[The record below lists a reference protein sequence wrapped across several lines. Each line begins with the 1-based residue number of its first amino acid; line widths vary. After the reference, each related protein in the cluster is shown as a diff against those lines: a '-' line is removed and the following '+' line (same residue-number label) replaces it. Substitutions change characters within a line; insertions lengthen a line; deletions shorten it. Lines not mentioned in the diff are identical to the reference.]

1 MRTDTLFLIVVQ
13 VAIPYLLAITVVIG
27 LAGAIQA
34 AGLTVNIFW
43 PHDLPVV
50 LQVALMLLAA
60 DFMRYWLHRA
70 FHRYPLMWRL
80 HAVHHSPP
88 QLYTINVGRFHPVEK
103 SIQYALDTLPF
114 ALLAVAPEVLAA
126 YFVFYALNGFF
137 QHSNCR
143 VYLGPLN
150 YIVAG
155 PELHRWHHSRRGRE
169 MNSNFGNNLIVWD
182 ILFKTR
188 FLPEDRDVETIGIRN
203 RLYPKGFFMQMRS
216 PFVPG
221 TAALKHQ
228 GRKTAGQGLG
238 GFPRA
243 VNYAF
248 LREGLRLT
256 QARRY
261 REVVEAAK
269 RPGMYS
275 RPCCAGSRRKTPIPS
290 SAGNTGLP
298 RWLTL
303 TPTARLRRCRLTRI
317 CVPSSSGKS

>member
-1 MRTDTLFLIVVQ
+1 MNCSKVNVGLSRLAEVGSYPVIIFAGFALYMTFAEVGLDVRVASYGAALAGVCFIVLHEVVLPYRKDWRPPAEDVRTDTLFLIVVQ

-43 PHDLPVV
+43 PHNLPVV

-182 ILFKTR
+182 TLFKTR

-203 RLYPKGFFMQMRS
+203 RRYPMGFFVQMRS
-216 PFVPG
+216 PFV
-221 TAALKHQ
+221 
-228 GRKTAGQGLG
+228 
-238 GFPRA
+238 
-243 VNYAF
+243 
-248 LREGLRLT
+248 REL
-256 QARRY
+256 
-261 REVVEAAK
+261 
-269 RPGMYS
+269 
-275 RPCCAGSRRKTPIPS
+275 
-290 SAGNTGLP
+290 LP
-298 RWLTL
+298 
-303 TPTARLRRCRLTRI
+303 
-317 CVPSSSGKS
+317 